1 MQIKTAFLLHCRGTD
16 IKKEKKKIF
25 SMDMNIQFTFLSFV
39 SSTSPLFMESS
50 QRMKKKLKCRQKG
63 CGQLTLDSDKSPSC
77 RWVLKTLDI
86 FSTFSCTKL

>member
-1 MQIKTAFLLHCRGTD
+1 MQIKTAFLLRCRGTD
-16 IKKEKKKIF
+16 KKKEKKKIF

-39 SSTSPLFMESS
+39 SSTSPVHGSFIKDE
-50 QRMKKKLKCRQKG
+50 KKLKCRQKG

-77 RWVLKTLDI
+77 RWVLETLDI